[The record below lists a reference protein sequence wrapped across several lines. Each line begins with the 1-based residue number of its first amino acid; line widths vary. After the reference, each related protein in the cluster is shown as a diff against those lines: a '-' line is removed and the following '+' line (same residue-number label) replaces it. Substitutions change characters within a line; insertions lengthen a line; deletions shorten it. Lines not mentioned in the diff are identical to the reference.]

1 MGIVLDSILIGDTI
15 CDALSG
21 AHTLRNCPALSPG
34 RESRNQVFAETRY
47 TSRALVSIVMKV
59 IATAAK
65 RPPVCFNRVAEARRR
80 SSPALEE
87 TMAMLDLAPLYAPIR
102 EDLKRVDQVL
112 LQELRSSISSVDL
125 LCRHVERYRGK
136 MLRPAVLLLSGRA
149 CGNIGPEH
157 DTLAAVVEMVHLA
170 TLVHDDILDDSDM
183 RRSRETVNR
192 RWGTESAVL
201 LGDYLFSHAF
211 ALCSSLESQ
220 FASQLIGKTANALC
234 EGELIQVSRRNDFAL
249 TEETYFDIIARKTAS
264 LTQTCCT
271 LGARYAGADPAVVAN
286 LAQFGRSLGMAFQI
300 ADDLLD
306 LTGDEQETGKT
317 AGRDVGKGKITLPI
331 IHFLRE
337 QPEGRCDEMLAIL
350 NTGQAETRRRVS
362 ELLNESDSIEYAHDI
377 ARAHIATAVDSLS
390 ELPVTD
396 ARGALTAMAEFV
408 LSRRG

>member
-1 MGIVLDSILIGDTI
+1 M
-15 CDALSG
+15 
-21 AHTLRNCPALSPG
+21 
-34 RESRNQVFAETRY
+34 
-47 TSRALVSIVMKV
+47 
-59 IATAAK
+59 
-65 RPPVCFNRVAEARRR
+65 
-80 SSPALEE
+80 LE
-87 TMAMLDLAPLYAPIR
+87 LAPLYAPIS

-112 LQELRSSISSVDL
+112 RHELRSSISSVDA

-149 CGNIGPEH
+149 CGNVRRAH

-170 TLVHDDILDDSDM
+170 TLVHDDVLDDSDI
-183 RRSRETVNR
+183 RRSCETVNR
-192 RWGTESAVL
+192 MWGTESAVL

-220 FASQLIGKTANALC
+220 FASQLIGKTASTLC
-234 EGELIQVSRRNDFAL
+234 EGELIQVSRRNDFTL
-249 TEETYFDIIARKTAS
+249 SEETYFDIIARKTAS
-264 LTQTCCT
+264 LTRTCCT
-271 LGARYAGADPAVVAN
+271 LGARYAGADPGVVAQ

-317 AGRDVGKGKITLPI
+317 VGRDVCKGKITLPI

-337 QPEGRCDEMLAIL
+337 QPDGRRDEMLEIL
-350 NTGQAETRRRVS
+350 GGGQADTYRRVS
-362 ELLNESDSIEYAHDI
+362 ELLNESDSIEYARDH
-377 ARAHIATAVDSLS
+377 ARSHIAMAVESLS
-390 ELPVTD
+390 ELPVSD